1 MRLTYGFLSVG
12 EHVSL
17 EHLLPLECLAAEV
30 ADEGEGVGVQVQVP
44 LEVPLQREA
53 LRALGALVG
62 VALGPARG
70 ATSLIISPRLDAA
83 RCAFSLATF
92 ASMRRT
98 RRA

>member
-30 ADEGEGVGVQVQVP
+30 TNEGEGVGVQVQVP

-53 LRALGALVG
+53 LRALGALV
-62 VALGPARG
+62 AR
-70 ATSLIISPRLDAA
+70 
-83 RCAFSLATF
+83 LAPICCKCRMQHL
-92 ASMRRT
+92 ASMCCKCSTKQPYT
-98 RRA
+98 RWAVT